1 LYAPRQGQAVSAP
14 VGQPISDEELD
25 QQWARLTN
33 AEQAE
38 YMRLLRKMQGRG
50 VDLGPEYD
58 YEVEARAAAAA
69 AWRAANPEKGA
80 ELELRIIE
88 FKPGHER
95 WEQPEVFSYLT
106 SDERSELMNL
116 IQRARSRKDA
126 GKRPAESEERA
137 ELQTPPAASNGQEHM
152 PSLVATAPVGPS
164 ATLGFQ
170 PCPKCGRSPS
180 LSDEP
185 IYNNKILV
193 WHKNCRPVAG

>member
-1 LYAPRQGQAVSAP
+1 
-14 VGQPISDEELD
+14 
-25 QQWARLTN
+25 
-33 AEQAE
+33 
-38 YMRLLRKMQGRG
+38 MRLLRKMQGRG

-126 GKRPAESEERA
+126 GKRPAERD
-137 ELQTPPAASNGQEHM
+137 
-152 PSLVATAPVGPS
+152 
-164 ATLGFQ
+164 
-170 PCPKCGRSPS
+170 
-180 LSDEP
+180 LSG
-185 IYNNKILV
+185 ISCV
-193 WHKNCRPVAG
+193 SS